1 MLDCGLF
8 VTNDLETWSQN
19 EKRFNVVKGS
29 KEVKETQKGDELGKC
44 VTEGQYS
51 LLDRGGRKRRDKD
64 NCTLGDGG
72 RRE

>member
-1 MLDCGLF
+1 M
-8 VTNDLETWSQN
+8 
-19 EKRFNVVKGS
+19 KGS